1 MPPDPTR
8 TRVGIVGGGPA
19 GLMLSHLLAR
29 SGIDS
34 VVVELRT
41 REEIEH
47 THRAGI
53 LEQDSV
59 KMLVE
64 TGVSDRVLRDGYRHE
79 GIDLAF
85 GGAGHRIACEPL
97 PGASVQLYPQT
108 VVFIDVADAREG
120 DGGDVRYDANDVSV
134 VDVTSD

>member
-1 MPPDPTR
+1 VSANLTR
-8 TRVGIVGGGPA
+8 TPVGIVGGGPA
-19 GLMLSHLLAR
+19 GLMLSHLLAG

-59 KMLVE
+59 RMLVE

-79 GIDLAF
+79 GIELAR
-85 GGAGHRIACEPL
+85 GTGSTSSSWSAPRSSSTRRPMCSSTSRTRASATGATCATT
-97 PGASVQLYPQT
+97 S
-108 VVFIDVADAREG
+108 AR
-120 DGGDVRYDANDVSV
+120 SLSS
-134 VDVTSD
+134 T